1 MLNILDQR
9 KKNLNNS
16 TSSLVVKQSS
26 VVVLRKNKF
35 KTRIGKYILLYILY
49 ILGISLL

>member
-16 TSSLVVKQSS
+16 TSSLVAKQSS

-35 KTRIGKYILLYILY
+35 KTRIGKYFMLYMYFI
-49 ILGISLL
+49 IFVWN

>member
-16 TSSLVVKQSS
+16 TSLVAKQSS

-35 KTRIGKYILLYILY
+35 KSRIEKQ
-49 ILGISLL
+49 ISKEKKNKKS